1 MLDEASQDA
10 IFLALSHAARRRIMD
25 LLKSMPGATV
35 NDVCK
40 YFDVSRIMIMKH
52 IGILESADLIVSR
65 KVGRTRQLYLN
76 AVPLQAVH
84 DRWSTEYGHFWAGR
98 VMDLKYQL
106 EGLSKKSSE
115 T

>member
-1 MLDEASQDA
+1 MLNEAAQDA
-10 IFLALSHAARRRIMD
+10 IFLALSHAARRRILD
-25 LLKSMPGATV
+25 LLKTMPGATI

-40 YFDVSRIMIMKH
+40 YFDVS
-52 IGILESADLIVSR
+52 SR

-84 DRWSTEYGHFWAGR
+84 DRWSTEYGQFWAGR

-106 EGLSKKSSE
+106 EGLTKASSNLPAKPQ
-115 T
+115 

>member
-1 MLDEASQDA
+1 MLDEEAQDA
-10 IFLALSHAARRRIMD
+10 IFSALSHGARRRILD
-25 LLKSMPGATV
+25 LLKTMPGATV

-40 YFDVSRIMIMKH
+40 YFDVSRVMILKH
-52 IGILESADLIVSR
+52 IRVLEIADLVVTR

-84 DRWSTEYGHFWAGR
+84 DRWATEYGQFWASR

-106 EGLSKKSSE
+106 E
-115 T
+115 